1 MVHRIKAADARAI
14 AKSLPTPFTGD
25 ENDLN
30 AVKTFIADSGR
41 VVKGSDGE
49 TINWKTAMIEADEP
63 LVIKT
68 VSSTA
73 ALQTITAPDTN
84 DLATIVKSA
93 VDDATKGLRERP
105 NFNGATDPNL
115 QVSVKS
121 VEESI
126 WECSPKHFRDFKT
139 ADRFRDYFLGG
150 VLGKTAQFANEPSV
164 VAARKRWN
172 DSPITKAYGSNTQ
185 AGGGALTFM
194 EFIPDL
200 IQNVLQYGVSRKLAQ
215 VWPMSQEQAVIP
227 KMTGIHTLTY
237 PQQNATATQSTGVSY
252 SNVTLNAKTG
262 ICIVKLAK
270 QLVQDAN
277 IMVLDNVMQQIART
291 VAYTEDVELLTAN
304 GQPEFG
310 GCVGVNARFAGI
322 SSTLVAGGAVSGGT
336 AATAFASTTMTM
348 ITALLGVLPDYA
360 RNGAVWVCNP
370 VFLGTLARLGQA
382 QGGVTFQETMQYGYV
397 PMFLG
402 KPVLTSNV
410 LSAAPSTQYTPY
422 LLYGD
427 FKRGAV
433 IGDRF
438 GLELDA
444 TDIRYWD
451 DFAVGVRGVI
461 RHDVNVHDVGD
472 ATNAGPICCL
482 FSS

>member
-14 AKSLPTPFTGD
+14 AKSLPTPYQGD

-30 AVKTFIADSGR
+30 AIKTFIADSGR

-49 TINWKTAMIEADEP
+49 QINWKTATIEADEP
-63 LVIKT
+63 LVVKT
-68 VSSTA
+68 VSATA
-73 ALQTITAPDTN
+73 ATQVATTQVDSNDLQTVI
-84 DLATIVKSA
+84 KSA

-105 NFNGATDPNL
+105 NFNGATDPAL

-126 WECSPKHFRDFKT
+126 YEGSRKHFKDFQT
-139 ADRFRDYFLGG
+139 ASRFRDYMLGG
-150 VLGKTAQFANEPSV
+150 VLGATPQFANTPMV
-164 VAARKRWN
+164 AAARKRWA

-200 IQNVLQYGVSRKLAQ
+200 IANVLQYGVSRKLAQ

-252 SNVTLNAKTG
+252 SNVTLNAKTA

-277 IMVLDNVMQQIART
+277 ILVLDNVMQQIART
-291 VAYTEDVELLTAN
+291 VAYTEDQELLTAT
-304 GQPEFG
+304 GQPELG
-310 GCVGVNARFAGI
+310 GCIGVNGRFAAIGVG
-322 SSTLVAGGAVSGGT
+322 SAAGAVVGGANWD
-336 AATAFASTTMTM
+336 AHTMTH
-348 ITALLGVLPDYA
+348 ITTVLGTLPDYA
-360 RNGAVWVCNP
+360 RQNATWVCNP
-370 VFLGTLARLGQA
+370 AFLGTLARIGMA
-382 QGGVTFQETMQYGYV
+382 QGGVTFKETMEYGYV

-402 KPVLTSNV
+402 QPVLTANV
-410 LSAAPSTQYTPY
+410 MNSTNAAAANTID

-427 FKRGAV
+427 FKRGTV

-451 DFAVGVRGVI
+451 DYAVGVRGVI
-461 RHDVNVHDVGD
+461 RHDVVAHDVGTTT
-472 ATNAGPICCL
+472 AAGPIVCL
-482 FSS
+482 YQS